1 MPCAFYSN
9 ENNSYD
15 LSLLQQCMN
24 INDGSTL
31 TALNVETEHSLKQ
44 ALQIR
49 NDDQAYF
56 YLLLKHTLVIMKPIL
71 DLVFFVF
78 ILCHLCINCSAILDP
93 VDFLALQSIRNSLQ
107 DMPGSNYFSSWDFT
121 SDPCN
126 FAGVYCQ
133 DEKVVAL
140 NLGDPRAG
148 APGLSGRLHPSIG
161 KLTSLSEFTVVP
173 GRIMGAL
180 PATLSELKN
189 LRFLAVSRN
198 FISHEI
204 PATLGELKQLKT
216 LDLSYNQLTGNIPYA
231 IGSLPELTNLI
242 LCHNHISGSI
252 PQFVSQTLTRLDLKH
267 NDFTGSI
274 SPDSFPSSLQ
284 YLSLSWNQFSG
295 PVDQLLPRL
304 NRLNYLDLSLNQF
317 TGPIPGCVFGFPIT
331 NLQLER
337 NRFSG
342 PVFPDTSV
350 NIQTVDLSHNM
361 LYGQVS
367 PLFATVKKLYLNNN
381 RFTGSVP
388 TSFVDR
394 LLAGDIELLYL
405 QHNFLTGMPIN
416 PRNEIPVSS
425 SLCLQ
430 YNCMVLPVQTPCPVN
445 AGTQKT
451 RPTSQCMEWKG

>member
-1 MPCAFYSN
+1 MQSFTAI
-9 ENNSYD
+9 
-15 LSLLQQCMN
+15 LSLIHLLH
-24 INDGSTL
+24 ISS
-31 TALNVETEHSLKQ
+31 ALLHP
-44 ALQIR
+44 A
-49 NDDQAYF
+49 
-56 YLLLKHTLVIMKPIL
+56 
-71 DLVFFVF
+71 
-78 ILCHLCINCSAILDP
+78 
-93 VDFLALQSIRNSLQ
+93 DFLALQSVRKSLE

-126 FAGVYCQ
+126 FAGVYCEG
-133 DEKVVAL
+133 EKVVAL

-161 KLTSLSEFTVVP
+161 KLTALAEFTVVP

-204 PATLGELKQLKT
+204 PATLGVLQELRT
-216 LDLSYNQLTGNIPYA
+216 LDLSYNHITGGLPSP
-231 IGSLPELTNLI
+231 IGNLPGLTNLI
-242 LCHNHISGSI
+242 LCHNHLTGSV
-252 PQFVSQTLTRLDLKH
+252 PVFVSKTLTRLDLKH
-267 NDFTGSI
+267 NELSGPI
-274 SPDSFPSSLQ
+274 GPDSLPSSLQ
-284 YLSLSWNQFSG
+284 YLSLSWNQFTG
-295 PVDQLLPRL
+295 PVDRLLPRL
-304 NRLNYLDLSLNQF
+304 NKLNYLDLSLNQF

-337 NRFSG
+337 NQFTG
-342 PVFPDTSV
+342 PVQPENSV
-350 NIQTVDLSHNM
+350 SIQTVDLSHNM

-367 PLFATVKKLYLNNN
+367 PLFATVKNLYLNNN

-388 TSFVDR
+388 TCFVDR
-394 LLAGDIELLYL
+394 LLAGDIQLLYL

-416 PRNEIPVSS
+416 QRTAIPLTS

-430 YNCMVLPVQTPCPVN
+430 YNCMVLPVQTPCPIN